1 LKSITLKSMAS
12 VTAVT
17 LAFSLFLLAGCSNRE
32 VYDSMQGAK
41 QNECNK
47 IVDNN
52 ERQRCF
58 EDANKSYDRY
68 QREREAAPAK

>member
-1 LKSITLKSMAS
+1 MKSTLLKSITLI
-12 VTAVT
+12 V
-17 LAFSLFLLAGCSNRE
+17 SLVPVLLMSYGCSNRE
-32 VYDSMQGAK
+32 VYDSLQGAK

-47 IVDNN
+47 VVDNN

-68 QREREAAPAK
+68 QREREAPAK